1 MTTVNTAKL
10 FLFVRQKNLESENVQ
25 ILGDT
30 SPSSKILRM
39 GPIHIHIRVFVCV
52 FFCCVVNITNAI
64 NV

>member
-39 GPIHIHIRVFVCV
+39 GLIHIHIRIFVCV
-52 FFCCVVNITNAI
+52 FYCVVNIINAI
-64 NV
+64 IV